1 MNDEQDEGSPA
12 RLQERFLAAI
22 LAFPARL
29 DVMETRDEEACR
41 KLAFRLAELAEK
53 ELERRT
59 AEC

>member
-1 MNDEQDEGSPA
+1 MSFHAQ
-12 RLQERFLAAI
+12 LQARFLAAI

-41 KLAFRLAELAEK
+41 KLASRLAELAER
-53 ELERRT
+53 EFEGHP